1 MGDPKF
7 NRKLYETPR
16 RPWEKER
23 IEEENKLLKRYGLK
37 YKRELWKAQSI
48 LRNFRAQARR
58 LQALIR
64 YNDPQ
69 AKKELDQILQK
80 LIKYGFLDKSNASI
94 DSILTLTIDNVLDR
108 RLETVV
114 FKLGLANTPKQARQ
128 FITHGHI
135 MLGDRVIS
143 IPGYLVKKEEENM
156 IKYNPFSPLA
166 NELHPMRQKNKEE
179 EAQ

>member
-23 IEEENKLLKRYGLK
+23 IEEENKLLVRYGLK
-37 YKRELWKAQSI
+37 NKRELWKAQSI

-69 AKKELDQILQK
+69 AKKELDELLQK
-80 LIKYGFLDKSNASI
+80 LIKYGFLERGNASL
-94 DSILTLTIDNVLDR
+94 DSILTLTIDNILDR
-108 RLETVV
+108 RLESVV

-135 MLGDRVIS
+135 MVGDRVVS
-143 IPGYLVKKEEENM
+143 IPGYLVKKDEENS

-166 NELHPMRQKNKEE
+166 NELHPMRQKPKE

>member
-7 NRKLYETPR
+7 NRKTYETPR
-16 RPWEKER
+16 RPWEKDR
-23 IEEENKLLKRYGLK
+23 IDDENKILSRYGLK
-37 YKRELWKAQSI
+37 NKREVWKAQSI
-48 LRNFRAQARR
+48 LRNYRAQARR

-69 AKKELDQILQK
+69 AQKELRQLLDK
-80 LIKYGFLDKSNASI
+80 LISYGLLDQSNASI
-94 DSILTLTIDNVLDR
+94 DAILTLTLDNILDR
-108 RLETVV
+108 RLESLV

-135 MLGDRVIS
+135 MVGDRVIS
-143 IPGYLVKKEEENM
+143 IPGYMVKKNEENL
-156 IKYNPFSPLA
+156 IKYNEFSPLN
-166 NELHPMRQKNKEE
+166 NELHPMRPKPKE

>member
-7 NRKLYETPR
+7 NRKTYESPR
-16 RPWEKER
+16 RPWEKSR
-23 IEEENKLLKRYGLK
+23 IDDENKLLSRYGLK
-37 YKRELWKAQSI
+37 NKREVWKAQSI

-69 AKKELDQILQK
+69 AQKELKLLLDK
-80 LIKYGFLDKSNASI
+80 LINYGLLDQSNASI
-94 DSILTLTIDNVLDR
+94 DAILTLTVDNILDR
-108 RLETVV
+108 RLESLV
-114 FKLGLANTPKQARQ
+114 FKMGLANTPKQARQ

-135 MLGDRVIS
+135 MVGDRVIS
-143 IPGYLVKKEEENM
+143 IPGYLVRKNEESL
-156 IKYNPFSPLA
+156 IKYNEFSPLS
-166 NELHPMRQKNKEE
+166 NELHPMRQKPKE

>member
-37 YKRELWKAQSI
+37 NKRELWKAQSI

-156 IKYNPFSPLA
+156 IKYNPFSPLS

>member
-7 NRKLYETPR
+7 NRKLYESPR

-23 IEEENKLLKRYGLK
+23 IAEENKLLNRYGLK
-37 YKRELWKAQSI
+37 NKRELWKAQSI

-69 AKKELDQILQK
+69 AKKELDEILKK
-80 LIKYGFLDKSNASI
+80 LVRYGLLDQSNASI
-94 DSILTLTIDNVLDR
+94 DAILTLTIDNILDR

-114 FKLGLANTPKQARQ
+114 FKLGLANTLKQARQ

-135 MLGDRVIS
+135 MVGDRVVS
-143 IPGYLVKKEEENM
+143 IPGYFVKKDEEGL

-166 NELHPMRQKNKEE
+166 NELHPMRQKPKEGAE
-179 EAQ
+179 